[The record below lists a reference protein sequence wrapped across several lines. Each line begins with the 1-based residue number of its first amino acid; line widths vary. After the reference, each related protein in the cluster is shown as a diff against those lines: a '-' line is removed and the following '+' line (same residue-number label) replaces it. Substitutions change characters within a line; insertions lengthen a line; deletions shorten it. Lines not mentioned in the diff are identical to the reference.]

1 MPSGEKYEDNSFCCK
16 VELMFNML
24 IPAASEEKWTWD
36 LSKIY
41 WLMGLGR
48 GGRILQ
54 QCLIGVSLVFKVCHV
69 VQWIGWSHFFNK
81 KESKS
86 TTGTPSSPPP
96 PSLQP
101 TFSLP
106 VSLEMYWDCKEK
118 LILHHFKSGSERA
131 ERIITPLDGPKC
143 LYQDHCLWLT
153 SLMERHVKI
162 FFFIQSA

>member
-69 VQWIGWSHFFNK
+69 VQWIGWSHFCTK

-96 PSLQP
+96 LPP
-101 TFSLP
+101 TYILITCIP
-106 VSLEMYWDCKEK
+106 GMYWDCKEK
-118 LILHHFKSGSERA
+118 LILRHFKSGSERA
-131 ERIITPLDGPKC
+131 ERIITPLNGPKC